1 MCTTKS
7 TPVREKKLAKL
18 SHKERIVL
26 SMPILALHLLLQCF
40 TIISPF
46 SAQSVCFLI
55 LLKLALVRSEA
66 LACTLWK
73 RWLGHPVALVD
84 PGLKVGVTRNLLC
97 KIPERLSLSLSL
109 SFT

>member
-1 MCTTKS
+1 MCTTKTKS
-7 TPVREKKLAKL
+7 MPVREKKLAKL

-26 SMPILALHLLLQCF
+26 CMPILALHLLRC

-97 KIPERLSLSLSL
+97 KMPERLSLSLSL

>member
-26 SMPILALHLLLQCF
+26 CMPILALHLLLHYNLTVLCRIGMLPDF
-40 TIISPF
+40 
-46 SAQSVCFLI
+46 AQAR
-55 LLKLALVRSEA
+55 ALVRSEA

-73 RWLGHPVALVD
+73 QWLGHAVALVD

-97 KIPERLSLSLSL
+97 KMPERLSLSLSL